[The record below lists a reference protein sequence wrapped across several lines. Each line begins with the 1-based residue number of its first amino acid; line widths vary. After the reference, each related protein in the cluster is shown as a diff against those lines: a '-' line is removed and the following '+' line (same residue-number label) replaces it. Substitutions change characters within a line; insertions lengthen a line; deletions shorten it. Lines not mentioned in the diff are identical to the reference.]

1 MHPSYMVS
9 GLNAMDK
16 TAMCEMPLLYVFGDW
31 VLGLGR
37 AFFVLVFWAMAFCH
51 WSFVPRSS
59 YINVAT
65 FVSMQPIYPKKM
77 LSLIFLRRFCIDL
90 LYILH

>member
-37 AFFVLVFWAMAFCH
+37 AFFVLVFSAMAFC
-51 WSFVPRSS
+51 PEIKLYKCS
-59 YINVAT
+59 YVCLYAT
-65 FVSMQPIYPKKM
+65 NLPKKM

-90 LYILH
+90 L